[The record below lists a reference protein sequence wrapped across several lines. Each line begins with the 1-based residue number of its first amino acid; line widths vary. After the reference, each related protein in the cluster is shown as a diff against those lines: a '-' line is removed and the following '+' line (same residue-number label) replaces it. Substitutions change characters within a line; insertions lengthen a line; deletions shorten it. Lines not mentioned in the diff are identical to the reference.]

1 MSLLFAAPASFLFSF
16 LGLPPF
22 TQRALWV
29 CWAAISSSW
38 LRDACF
44 GYAYEDYARATP
56 AVWRHRVHTD
66 RAVVVVEFTLAFL
79 YAKGFL
85 VQQCWVTS
93 FLLWAWSMYERDEI
107 HRGLKLAEG
116 DFSWETR
123 KFEVSDVIIHALQSI
138 VVWCYI
144 GGAVQVES
152 S

>member
-1 MSLLFAAPASFLFSF
+1 
-16 LGLPPF
+16 
-22 TQRALWV
+22 
-29 CWAAISSSW
+29 
-38 LRDACF
+38 
-44 GYAYEDYARATP
+44 
-56 AVWRHRVHTD
+56 
-66 RAVVVVEFTLAFL
+66 
-79 YAKGFL
+79 
-85 VQQCWVTS
+85 
-93 FLLWAWSMYERDEI
+93 MYERDEI